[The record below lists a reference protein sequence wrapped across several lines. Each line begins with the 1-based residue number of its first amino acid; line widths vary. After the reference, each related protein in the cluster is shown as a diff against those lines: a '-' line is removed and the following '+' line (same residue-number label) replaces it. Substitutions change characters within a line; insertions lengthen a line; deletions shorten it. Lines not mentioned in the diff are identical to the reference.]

1 MRVLMVELPCVKR
14 RKVVVDLKLTS
25 ARLDRC
31 FPPDALDDCL
41 SRETSVTGF
50 VRIASELLEQFPN
63 VRVACVVLIEPIR
76 ESRCKRHCA
85 LFCHVVVFF
94 LLNASRSPRLIR
106 NVRGVNRTTGNNF
119 ALMYRLTVH
128 GLTSR
133 NIAASLI
140 VIRQTGGI
148 HPRQIF
154 SGSGGIH
161 PRQKKPIRFG

>member
-1 MRVLMVELPCVKR
+1 MVELPCVKR

-50 VRIASELLEQFPN
+50 V
-63 VRVACVVLIEPIR
+63 
-76 ESRCKRHCA
+76 
-85 LFCHVVVFF
+85 
-94 LLNASRSPRLIR
+94 IR

-154 SGSGGIH
+154 LGSGGIH